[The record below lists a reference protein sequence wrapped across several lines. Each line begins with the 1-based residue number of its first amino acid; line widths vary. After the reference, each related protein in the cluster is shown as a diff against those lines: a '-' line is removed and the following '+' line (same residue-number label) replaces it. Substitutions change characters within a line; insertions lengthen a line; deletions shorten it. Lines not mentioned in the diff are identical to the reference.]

1 MIIENKYFGSA
12 TVKVITAYKDVNM
25 FAFKAV
31 KEAHPEAM
39 LTTDKMEQV
48 VKINRDN
55 KEDKGESVD
64 LQPYLRYRDLDG
76 FFLLHS
82 NPSIAAL
89 VTVSDIDFTD
99 DDDEPTSKPESN
111 RPSEYMNIMTMIM

>member
-25 FAFKAV
+25 FTFKTV

-39 LTTDKMEQV
+39 LTTTKMEQV

-64 LQPYLRYRDLDG
+64 LQPYLRYQALDG

-89 VTVSDIDFTD
+89 VMISDIDFTD
-99 DDDEPTSKPESN
+99 DDEPISKPESN
-111 RPSEYMNIMTMIM
+111 RPSEDMNIMTMIM